1 MSIPKESRASGYD
14 YQRAYN
20 DFDADLLINH
30 AKNPE
35 KYHLPSVSPNPDER
49 GWFPFLKLGR
59 ETENPEILGE
69 LDWLNSSDSEAIKQR
84 QNYNL
89 VFEQGRY
96 WYAPKKKMKKGGI
109 ISQENIDK
117 MVKQALFNLL
127 K

>member
-69 LDWLNSSDSEAIKQR
+69 LDWLNSSDSEAIK
-84 QNYNL
+84 
-89 VFEQGRY
+89 
-96 WYAPKKKMKKGGI
+96 
-109 ISQENIDK
+109 
-117 MVKQALFNLL
+117 
-127 K
+127 